1 MLFWVLIAVVGF
13 VLYTNP
19 SILVRP
25 MYEGFEQPAQQP
37 QAQAQA
43 QPQAQA
49 QAKAQAQPQAKAQA
63 QGQGQAQGQAQAQGQ
78 GKQQAPINVN
88 LMLRNLE
95 QLIGTPGNIPDV
107 RPTMPTAV
115 TVQPYSS
122 NTGREQPKEADGKS
136 SLPQPINEPATASK
150 ALEQGKAFQQTKP
163 QAAEPQQIIR
173 ERIVE
178 VAVPRTCPR
187 QEACPTCPDM
197 QQYIRKDSIPCWACK
212 L

>member
-1 MLFWVLIAVVGF
+1 MIFWVLIAVVGL

-19 SILVRP
+19 SILVRR
-25 MYEGFEQPAQQP
+25 MYEGFDTQPAPQQQT

-43 QPQAQA
+43 Q
-49 QAKAQAQPQAKAQA
+49 
-63 QGQGQAQGQAQAQGQ
+63 
-78 GKQQAPINVN
+78 QQAPINVN
-88 LMLRNLE
+88 SMLRNLE

-107 RPTMPTAV
+107 RPTMPTAGSA
-115 TVQPYSS
+115 QPHAS
-122 NTGREQPKEADGKS
+122 NTGREQPKESEGKAS
-136 SLPQPINEPATASK
+136 VPQPLNEPASASK

-178 VAVPRTCPR
+178 VPVPRTCPR
-187 QEACPTCPDM
+187 QEACPACPDM